1 MPIPQKAAEQMPKT
15 IRERV
20 YTELRKWIIDG
31 TLKPGEKIS
40 DLDLSVYFSTSR
52 TPVREAIQLLA
63 DQKLIEIYPG
73 KETIVAPIDLN
84 EVHSLYQIAA
94 ELHVLALEF
103 AYPHITQIEVDA
115 LKKCNQQFTRA
126 IARGDNATASQ
137 ADHEFHDIIIKLS
150 SNYFIREFIKI
161 LSSHIER
168 LQLIDDPDFNLTGK
182 KQDSVED
189 HENIIKALENQDLES
204 AKEAM
209 RHNWLHTIE
218 VAEHRQP

>member
-1 MPIPQKAAEQMPKT
+1 MPIPQKAPEQMPKT

-20 YTELRKWIIDG
+20 YSELRKWIIDG

-40 DLDLSVYFSTSR
+40 DQDLAVYFSTSR

-63 DQKLIEIYPG
+63 DQKLVEIYPG
-73 KETIVAPIDLN
+73 KETIVAPIDLS

-103 AYPHITQIEVDA
+103 AYPHITQAELDA
-115 LKKCNQQFTRA
+115 LKNCNQQFTEA
-126 IARGDNATASQ
+126 IAHGDNAAASF
-137 ADHEFHDIIIKLS
+137 ADHEFHNIIIKLS

-168 LQLIDDPDFNLTGK
+168 LQLLDDPDFNLTGK
-182 KQDSVED
+182 HQDSIED
-189 HENIIKALENQDLES
+189 HNRIIHALEQQNLDA

-218 VAEHRQP
+218 VAEHIQH